1 MRVNRR
7 TPLCELAF
15 LHDEFRRG
23 RTLFRNARSI
33 NRLRRAIQSF
43 VTPFGDISAA
53 RHAARFNLVGKG
65 YWSKS
70 DDLSFAIKVIRSY
83 EGAQLAAIQAST
95 RVAKQMAHKLF

>member
-1 MRVNRR
+1 MHANRG
-7 TPLCELAF
+7 TAWGELAF

-53 RHAARFNLVGKG
+53 RHAARFDLVGKG
-65 YWSKS
+65 
-70 DDLSFAIKVIRSY
+70 
-83 EGAQLAAIQAST
+83 
-95 RVAKQMAHKLF
+95 